1 MGEEDKKR
9 VTEAIWEILL
19 DMFGFWVIQFLQ
31 EYWSFALGFYKVLH
45 VYLREEDDG
54 IAIIQNVQ
62 WVWMS

>member
-9 VTEAIWEILL
+9 VAEAIWEILL
-19 DMFGFWVIQFLQ
+19 DMFGFWVIEFLQ
-31 EYWSFALGFYKVLH
+31 EYWNFALGFYKVLH

-54 IAIIQNVQ
+54 IFIVQNVQ